1 MNYIVFDLE
10 FNQDLPSLQ
19 ENKDLNWKNEILAVN
34 PETRSGFPY
43 EIIQI
48 GAVKLNEKLQTTG
61 TFNTYIKP
69 AIYKEVSTFVTELTG
84 ITTEQLKDGVPFSLA
99 YQSFL
104 KFMGD
109 TNVILCVWGMSDLN
123 VLYKNAIYHCLDTG
137 RIPKQYLNIQ
147 SYVPNYLN
155 LSDKKLIGLQTTAE
169 LLEIPLAVNF
179 HDAGND
185 AVYTAQ
191 IFRKIHNPS
200 FLPAIYEYVDVSSV
214 KRQQRK
220 TINYDNLLKQF
231 EKMYGRTLTKEEA
244 EIIELAY
251 KMGRTGQFTE

>member
-19 ENKDLNWKNEILAVN
+19 ENKHLNWKNEILAVN

-48 GAVKLNEKLQTTG
+48 GAVKLDEKLKTTG
-61 TFNTYIKP
+61 TFNRYVKP
-69 AIYKEVSTFVTELTG
+69 VIYKEVSSFVTELTG
-84 ITTEQLKDGVPFSLA
+84 ITTEQLNDGVPFTLA
-99 YQSFL
+99 YLSFL
-104 KFMGD
+104 EFIGGTD
-109 TNVILCVWGMSDLN
+109 AILCVWGMSDLN
-123 VLYKNAIYHCLDTG
+123 VLYKNAGYHRLDTG
-137 RIPKQYLNIQ
+137 LIPKQYLNIQ
-147 SYVPNYLN
+147 SYVPAYLN

-169 LLEIPLAVNF
+169 LLEIPLSVDF

-185 AVYTAQ
+185 AIYTAQ
-191 IFRKIHNPS
+191 IFRKIYSPS
-200 FLPAIYEYVDVSSV
+200 LIPDVYEYTDVSPV
-214 KRQQRK
+214 KRSHKK
-220 TINYDNLLKQF
+220 TINYDKLLKQF
-231 EKMYGRTLTKEEA
+231 EKMYGRPMTKEET